1 MELKEK
7 SSSVDA
13 LQELISTIV
22 DCEQKARIS
31 PGLCAGAFLLLVT
44 PAGIEP
50 TPYRPRGAVW
60 RRYPH
65 GPRRPKNKKDYEI
78 KNNMLPPA
86 ESNRCEAIKRDSWR
100 SLVGKIVN
108 NMFQHHN
115 RDLHRLLLP
124 QRAFTHDAAIAFGQL
139 FQEFDTFR
147 LARSVNV
154 QWL

>member
-31 PGLCAGAFLLLVT
+31 PGLYVGAFSLLVT

-50 TPYRPRGAVW
+50 APCRPRGVVG

-65 GPRRPKNKKDYEI
+65 GPRRPKNKKDYEL
-78 KNNMLPPA
+78 K
-86 ESNRCEAIKRDSWR
+86 
-100 SLVGKIVN
+100 
-108 NMFQHHN
+108 
-115 RDLHRLLLP
+115 
-124 QRAFTHDAAIAFGQL
+124 
-139 FQEFDTFR
+139 
-147 LARSVNV
+147 
-154 QWL
+154 